1 MKRGIPE
8 ESFLI
13 FDKDGDIKKDSSGIP
28 NLVKHNRGLPLR
40 AAPQGGIAL
49 APTHGYSDIRFLRN
63 RRRNRYGSVGDRF
76 RHTDIQ
82 GDVVC
87 FWLLFGEGIP
97 ALGLDGDFGTVT
109 GDEGGSQGGL
119 CDVADDLYAG
129 DFLDFLVGVEGDGE

>member
-40 AAPQGGIAL
+40 AAPQGGFAL

-63 RRRNRYGSVGDRF
+63 RRRTGVCSFGIVGEIAMKPFRIVRETGVGS
-76 RHTDIQ
+76 
-82 GDVVC
+82 
-87 FWLLFGEGIP
+87 FGI
-97 ALGLDGDFGTVT
+97 VR
-109 GDEGGSQGGL
+109 
-119 CDVADDLYAG
+119 
-129 DFLDFLVGVEGDGE
+129 